1 MRRRTQKL
9 GGRRTIIYIIVVV
22 LLVAGNY
29 LYDNF
34 APERAEA
41 SEVEAVEMAE
51 ETLFISFGLNVD
63 ASPIDCGKTVAVP
76 ALATP

>member
-1 MRRRTQKL
+1 MIRVTESKMRRRTQKL
-9 GGRRTIIYIIVVV
+9 GGRRTIIYIIVIV

-51 ETLFISFGLNVD
+51 EMAAIST
-63 ASPIDCGKTVAVP
+63 SR
-76 ALATP
+76 